1 MKEKIKLIIMIV
13 LFIGI
18 ILGINYYINYKS
30 KEKIFNI
37 EDSTEKAIVEFTQE
51 TVNDN
56 NKNNEYY
63 EMAKANV
70 SKNKV
75 ENIIENKIEDL
86 AENIIS
92 NNAEN
97 LIENNISSNT
107 SSNTINEIVYA
118 NENTFY
124 EEVYKEERIVIVDFY
139 ADWCSPC
146 KMLGPILESIA
157 KERKDIKIVKVNVD
171 ENSKLANEFRAY
183 LIPLLVF
190 FEDGKEVNRVAGLS
204 SKEFILDLADK
215 EVE

>member
-97 LIENNISSNT
+97 VIENNISI
-107 SSNTINEIVYA
+107 NTINEIVYA
-118 NENTFY
+118 NENTFD
-124 EEVYKEERIVIVDFY
+124 EEVYKEEKIVIVDFY

-146 KMLGPILESIA
+146 KMLTPILESIA
-157 KERKDIKIVKVNVD
+157 EERKDIKIVKVNVD
-171 ENSKLANEFRAY
+171 DNSKLANEFRAY
-183 LIPLLVF
+183 SIPLLVI
-190 FEDGKEVNRVAGLS
+190 FEDGKEVNRVAGLR
-204 SKEFILDLADK
+204 SKEFILDLVDK

>member
-18 ILGINYYINYKS
+18 IVGINYYINYKS

-37 EDSTEKAIVEFTQE
+37 KDSTEKAIVEFTQE

-56 NKNNEYY
+56 NKSNEYY

-75 ENIIENKIEDL
+75 ENRI
-86 AENIIS
+86 ENIIS

-97 LIENNISSNT
+97 VIENNI

-118 NENTFY
+118 NENTFD

-157 KERKDIKIVKVNVD
+157 EERKDIKIVKVNVD

-183 LIPLLVF
+183 SIPLLVF
-190 FEDGKEVNRVAGLS
+190 IEDGKEVNRVAGLR

>member
-18 ILGINYYINYKS
+18 IVGINYYINYKS

-37 EDSTEKAIVEFTQE
+37 KDSTEKAIVEFTQE

-56 NKNNEYY
+56 NKSNEYY

-75 ENIIENKIEDL
+75 ENRI
-86 AENIIS
+86 ENIIS

-97 LIENNISSNT
+97 VIENNI

-118 NENTFY
+118 NENTFD
-124 EEVYKEERIVIVDFY
+124 EEVYKEKRIVIVDFY

-157 KERKDIKIVKVNVD
+157 EERKDIKIVKVNVD

-183 LIPLLVF
+183 SIPLLVF
-190 FEDGKEVNRVAGLS
+190 FEDGKEVNRLAGLR
-204 SKEFILDLADK
+204 SKELILDLADK

>member
-18 ILGINYYINYKS
+18 IVGINYYINYKS

-37 EDSTEKAIVEFTQE
+37 KDSTEKAIVEFTQE

-56 NKNNEYY
+56 NKSNEYY

-75 ENIIENKIEDL
+75 ENRI
-86 AENIIS
+86 ENIIS

-97 LIENNISSNT
+97 VIENNI

-118 NENTFY
+118 NENTFD

-157 KERKDIKIVKVNVD
+157 EERKDIKIVKVNVD

-183 LIPLLVF
+183 SIPLLVF
-190 FEDGKEVNRVAGLS
+190 FEDGKEVNRVAGLR

>member
-18 ILGINYYINYKS
+18 IVGINYYINYKS

-37 EDSTEKAIVEFTQE
+37 KDSTEKAIVEFTQE

-56 NKNNEYY
+56 NKSNEYY

-75 ENIIENKIEDL
+75 ENRI
-86 AENIIS
+86 ENIIS

-97 LIENNISSNT
+97 VIENNI

-118 NENTFY
+118 NENTFD
-124 EEVYKEERIVIVDFY
+124 EEVYKEKRIVIVDFY

-157 KERKDIKIVKVNVD
+157 EERKDIKIVKVNVD

-183 LIPLLVF
+183 SIPLLVF
-190 FEDGKEVNRVAGLS
+190 FEDGKEVNRVAGLR

>member
-37 EDSTEKAIVEFTQE
+37 KDSTEKAIVEFTQE

-97 LIENNISSNT
+97 VIENNISI
-107 SSNTINEIVYA
+107 NTINEIVYA
-118 NENTFY
+118 NENTFD

-146 KMLGPILESIA
+146 KMLTPILESVA
-157 KERKDIKIVKVNVD
+157 EERKDIKIVKVNVD
-171 ENSKLANEFRAY
+171 DNSKLANEFRAY
-183 LIPLLVF
+183 SIPLLVI
-190 FEDGKEVNRVAGLS
+190 FEDGKEVNRVAGLR
-204 SKEFILDLADK
+204 SKEFILDFVDK

>member
-37 EDSTEKAIVEFTQE
+37 KDSTEKAIVEFTQE

-56 NKNNEYY
+56 NKSNEYY

-75 ENIIENKIEDL
+75 ENRI
-86 AENIIS
+86 ENIIS

-97 LIENNISSNT
+97 VIENNI

-118 NENTFY
+118 NENTFD
-124 EEVYKEERIVIVDFY
+124 EEVYKEEKIVIVDFY

-146 KMLGPILESIA
+146 KMLTPILESIA
-157 KERKDIKIVKVNVD
+157 EERKDIKIVKVNVD

-183 LIPLLVF
+183 SIPLLVF
-190 FEDGKEVNRVAGLS
+190 FEDGKEVNRVAGLR

>member
-18 ILGINYYINYKS
+18 IVGINYYINYKS

-37 EDSTEKAIVEFTQE
+37 KDSTEKAIVEFTQE

-75 ENIIENKIEDL
+75 ENTT
-86 AENIIS
+86 ENIIS

-97 LIENNISSNT
+97 VIENNI

-118 NENTFY
+118 NENTFD

-157 KERKDIKIVKVNVD
+157 EERKDIKIVKVNVD

-183 LIPLLVF
+183 SIPLLVF
-190 FEDGKEVNRVAGLS
+190 FEDGKEVNRVAGLR
-204 SKEFILDLADK
+204 SKEFILDLIDK

>member
-1 MKEKIKLIIMIV
+1 MKEKIKLIIMIA

-37 EDSTEKAIVEFTQE
+37 KDSTEKAIVEFTQE

-92 NNAEN
+92 NNTEN
-97 LIENNISSNT
+97 VIENNISI
-107 SSNTINEIVYA
+107 NTINEIVYA
-118 NENTFY
+118 NENTFD

-146 KMLGPILESIA
+146 KMLTPILESIA
-157 KERKDIKIVKVNVD
+157 EERKDIKIVKINVD
-171 ENSKLANEFRAY
+171 DNSKLANEFRAY
-183 LIPLLVF
+183 SIPLLVI
-190 FEDGKEVNRVAGLS
+190 FEDGKEVNRVAGLR
-204 SKEFILDLADK
+204 SKEFILDLVDK

>member
-97 LIENNISSNT
+97 VIENNISI
-107 SSNTINEIVYA
+107 NTINEIVYA
-118 NENTFY
+118 NENTFD
-124 EEVYKEERIVIVDFY
+124 EEVYKEEKIVIVDFY

-146 KMLGPILESIA
+146 KMLTPILESIA
-157 KERKDIKIVKVNVD
+157 EERKDIKIVKVNVD
-171 ENSKLANEFRAY
+171 DNSKLANEFRAY
-183 LIPLLVF
+183 SIPLLVI
-190 FEDGKEVNRVAGLS
+190 FEDGKEVNRVAGLR
-204 SKEFILDLADK
+204 SKEFILDFVDK

>member
-18 ILGINYYINYKS
+18 IVGINYYINYKS

-37 EDSTEKAIVEFTQE
+37 KDSTEKAIVEFTQE

-56 NKNNEYY
+56 SKNNEYY

-75 ENIIENKIEDL
+75 ENTT
-86 AENIIS
+86 ENIIS

-97 LIENNISSNT
+97 VIENNI

-118 NENTFY
+118 NENTFD

-157 KERKDIKIVKVNVD
+157 EERKDIKIVKVNVD

-183 LIPLLVF
+183 SIPLLVF
-190 FEDGKEVNRVAGLS
+190 FEDGKEVNRVAGLR
-204 SKEFILDLADK
+204 SKEFILDLIDK

>member
-37 EDSTEKAIVEFTQE
+37 KDSTEKAIVEFTQE

-97 LIENNISSNT
+97 VIENNISI
-107 SSNTINEIVYA
+107 NTINEIVYA
-118 NENTFY
+118 NENTFD
-124 EEVYKEERIVIVDFY
+124 EEVYKEEKIVIVDFY

-146 KMLGPILESIA
+146 KMLTPILESIA
-157 KERKDIKIVKVNVD
+157 EERKDIKIVKVNVD
-171 ENSKLANEFRAY
+171 DNSKLANEFRAY
-183 LIPLLVF
+183 SIPLLVI
-190 FEDGKEVNRVAGLS
+190 FEDGKEVNRVAGLR
-204 SKEFILDLADK
+204 SKEFILDLVDK

>member
-18 ILGINYYINYKS
+18 IVGINYYINYKS

-37 EDSTEKAIVEFTQE
+37 KDSTEKAIVEFTQE

-56 NKNNEYY
+56 SKNNEYY

-75 ENIIENKIEDL
+75 ENTT
-86 AENIIS
+86 ENIIS

-97 LIENNISSNT
+97 VIENNI

-118 NENTFY
+118 NENTFD

-157 KERKDIKIVKVNVD
+157 EERKEIKIVKVNVD

-183 LIPLLVF
+183 SIPLLVF
-190 FEDGKEVNRVAGLS
+190 FEDGKEVNRVAGLR
-204 SKEFILDLADK
+204 SKEFILDLIDK

>member
-18 ILGINYYINYKS
+18 IVGINYYINYKS

-37 EDSTEKAIVEFTQE
+37 KDSTEKAIVEFTQE

-75 ENIIENKIEDL
+75 ENRI
-86 AENIIS
+86 ENIIS

-97 LIENNISSNT
+97 VIENNI

-118 NENTFY
+118 NENTFD

-157 KERKDIKIVKVNVD
+157 EERKDIKIVKVNVD

-183 LIPLLVF
+183 SIPLLVF
-190 FEDGKEVNRVAGLS
+190 FEDGKEVNRVAGLR

>member
-37 EDSTEKAIVEFTQE
+37 KDSTEKAIVEFTQE

-75 ENIIENKIEDL
+75 ENRI
-86 AENIIS
+86 ENIIS

-97 LIENNISSNT
+97 VIENNISI
-107 SSNTINEIVYA
+107 NTINEIVYA
-118 NENTFY
+118 NENTFD
-124 EEVYKEERIVIVDFY
+124 EEVYKEEKIVIVDFY

-146 KMLGPILESIA
+146 KMLTPILESIA
-157 KERKDIKIVKVNVD
+157 EERKDIKIVKVNVD
-171 ENSKLANEFRAY
+171 DNSKLANEFRAY
-183 LIPLLVF
+183 SIPLLVI
-190 FEDGKEVNRVAGLS
+190 FEDGKEVNRVAGLR
-204 SKEFILDLADK
+204 SKEFILDLVDK

>member
-18 ILGINYYINYKS
+18 IVGINYYINYKS

-37 EDSTEKAIVEFTQE
+37 KDSTEKAIVEFTQE

-56 NKNNEYY
+56 NKSNEYY

-75 ENIIENKIEDL
+75 ENRI
-86 AENIIS
+86 ENIIS

-97 LIENNISSNT
+97 VIENNI

-118 NENTFY
+118 NENTFD
-124 EEVYKEERIVIVDFY
+124 EEVYKEEKIVIVDFY

-146 KMLGPILESIA
+146 KMLTPILESIA
-157 KERKDIKIVKVNVD
+157 EERKDIKIVKVNVD

-183 LIPLLVF
+183 SIPLLVF
-190 FEDGKEVNRVAGLS
+190 FEDGKEVNRVAGLR

>member
-18 ILGINYYINYKS
+18 IVGINYYINYKS

-37 EDSTEKAIVEFTQE
+37 KDSTEKAIVEFTQE

-97 LIENNISSNT
+97 VIENNISI
-107 SSNTINEIVYA
+107 NTINEIVYA
-118 NENTFY
+118 NENTFD
-124 EEVYKEERIVIVDFY
+124 EEVYKEEKIVIVDFY

-146 KMLGPILESIA
+146 KMLTPILESIA
-157 KERKDIKIVKVNVD
+157 EERKDIKIVKVNVD
-171 ENSKLANEFRAY
+171 DNSKLANEFRAY
-183 LIPLLVF
+183 SIPLLVI
-190 FEDGKEVNRVAGLS
+190 FEDGKEVNRVAGLR
-204 SKEFILDLADK
+204 SKEFILDLVDK

>member
-18 ILGINYYINYKS
+18 IVGINYYINYKS

-37 EDSTEKAIVEFTQE
+37 KDSTEKAIVEFTQE

-56 NKNNEYY
+56 SKNNEYY

-70 SKNKV
+70 SKNRV
-75 ENIIENKIEDL
+75 ENRIENKIEDL

-97 LIENNISSNT
+97 VIENNI

-118 NENTFY
+118 NENTFD

-157 KERKDIKIVKVNVD
+157 EERKDIKIVKVNVD

-183 LIPLLVF
+183 SIPLLVF
-190 FEDGKEVNRVAGLS
+190 FEDGKEVNRVAGLRT
-204 SKEFILDLADK
+204 KEFILDLIDK